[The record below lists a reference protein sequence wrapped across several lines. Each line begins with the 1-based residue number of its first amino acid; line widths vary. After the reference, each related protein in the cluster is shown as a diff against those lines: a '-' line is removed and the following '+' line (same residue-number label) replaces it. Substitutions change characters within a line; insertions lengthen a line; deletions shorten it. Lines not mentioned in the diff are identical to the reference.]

1 MVFWKIPGNS
11 EDTTKKVTLSGW
23 LNNEK
28 NPLTVD
34 NKLEGSFS
42 VTSVSSDNKET
53 TNKVQIKKEKQS
65 DSEQSMINLQYN
77 ESIKAYT
84 YGNNVLEALSEFT
97 KMTEGNLLYIY
108 ISDYLPLIKQIIGE
122 KDSDNGIDYK
132 QKVLDFINTSG
143 DNIKIENTDAYVLDF
158 TINPNS
164 ESPTKFSIDFDPDDT
179 NNILDVII
187 KDFSYSGCLGNISFS
202 LLKNFNNS
210 DSTSFKSNDNIGY
223 VDLSTLPL
231 LTKIGIKTTERR
243 DYEIEGSLIM
253 KTSGVVSRFVDVDIK
268 PTVKVYLKVG
278 DTVDKNNL
286 FTIDGLVEIYYT
298 TDEVESDVN
307 WFSKS
312 GTKKYSTIVTQYFI
326 KDTDAYIKKEKKSYQ
341 NDGKSSVFSNNWTR
355 SGYYITNDDLYYVH
369 LDQATMVQDML
380 YYVMVFSL
388 EQESVYENIKEY
400 ATDTKIDLDNMLSYF
415 KYFKKI
421 DNENKYQL
429 YMRLAVIDVY
439 ADLYYFN
446 EEGDNQYLLSRLHV
460 YSSFNIVVASINL
473 NLDVSNNTTISS
485 TYYNK
490 MVSTPTYTSKYEQ
503 FFTDW
508 DNDSNLKN
516 LQIRT
521 DYTNNDSSVLYHL
534 QVK

>member
-1 MVFWKIPGNS
+1 MVFWKIPGNN
-11 EDTTKKVTLSGW
+11 EDTTKSVTFDGW

-42 VTSVSSDNKET
+42 VTSVSSDNKST
-53 TNKVQIKKEKQS
+53 TNKVQIKKEKQTDS
-65 DSEQSMINLQYN
+65 DKSMITLQYN

-84 YGNNVLEALSEFT
+84 YGESAMGALSEFT

-108 ISDYLPLIKQIIGE
+108 VSDYLPLIKQIIGE

-132 QKVLDFINTSG
+132 QKVLDFINESG
-143 DNIKIENTDAYVLDF
+143 DNVKVENTDAYVLDF

-202 LLKNFNNS
+202 LLKNFNN
-210 DSTSFKSNDNIGY
+210 DNSTSFKTNDNIGY

-253 KTSGVVSRFVDVDIK
+253 KTSGVASWIIDVDIA
-268 PTVKVYLKVG
+268 PTVKVYLNVG

-298 TDEVESDVN
+298 TDVN
-307 WFSKS
+307 DTS
-312 GTKKYSTIVTQYFI
+312 GVFNTSATRTYSTIVTQYFI
-326 KDTDAYIKKEKKSYQ
+326 KDTDAYIKKDKSTFQ
-341 NDGKSSVFSNNWTR
+341 STGSRKNIFGSWTWTD
-355 SGYYITNDDLYYVH
+355 YALTNEDLYYVH
-369 LDQATMVQDML
+369 LDQKTMVQDML
-380 YYVMVFSL
+380 YYIMVFSL
-388 EQESVYENIKEY
+388 EQSSVYDKIKEM
-400 ATDTKIDLDNMLSYF
+400 ASSNSIDLDNILSYF
-415 KYFKKI
+415 KYFKKS
-421 DNENKYQL
+421 DSEPKYEIKL
-429 YMRLAVIDVY
+429 TMVVLDVY
-439 ADLYYFN
+439 ADIYYFD
-446 EEGDNQYLLSRLHV
+446 EEGDNQYLLSRFHV
-460 YSSFNIVVASINL
+460 YSSFNIGIGSIKL
-473 NLDVSNNTTISS
+473 DLDVSNNTMISS
-485 TYYNK
+485 TYYDK
-490 MVSTPTYTSKYEQ
+490 MISTDTYTSEYDQ

-508 DNDSNLKN
+508 ENDSNLKN

-521 DYTNNDSSVLYHL
+521 DYTNEDSSVLYHV

>member
-1 MVFWKIPGNS
+1 MVFWKIPGNN

-65 DSEQSMINLQYN
+65 DSEQSIINLQYN

-84 YGNNVLEALSEFT
+84 YGNNVLEALSEFI

-108 ISDYLPLIKQIIGE
+108 VSDYLPLIKQIIGE

-187 KDFSYSGCLGNISFS
+187 KDFSYNGCLGNISFS

-253 KTSGVVSRFVDVDIK
+253 KTSGVATWIVDVDIK

-298 TDEVESDVN
+298 TDVTDTSTLVN
-307 WFSKS
+307 TSA
-312 GTKKYSTIVTQYFI
+312 TRTYSTIVTQYFI
-326 KDTDAYIKKEKKSYQ
+326 KDTDAYIKKDKKSF
-341 NDGKSSVFSNNWTR
+341 KSTGSRKTIFSSWTW
-355 SGYYITNDDLYYVH
+355 SDYTLTNDDLYYVH

-380 YYVMVFSL
+380 YYIMVFSL
-388 EQESVYENIKEY
+388 EQESVYEKIKDMANENS
-400 ATDTKIDLDNMLSYF
+400 IDLDNMLGYF

-429 YMRLAVIDVY
+429 YMRLVVLDVY

-446 EEGDNQYLLSRLHV
+446 EEGDNQYLLSRFHV
-460 YSSFNIVVASINL
+460 YSSFNIGLGSIKL
-473 NLDVSNNTTISS
+473 DLDVSNNTTISS

-490 MVSTPTYTSKYEQ
+490 MVSTSTYTSEYEQ

-508 DNDSNLKN
+508 DNDSNLNN
-516 LQIRT
+516 LQLRT
-521 DYTNNDSSVLYHL
+521 DYTNNDSSVLYHV